1 LNLGVALV
9 TPCATRWNTTF
20 DSLSS
25 FLTHYKSLDKANTLF
40 SLLGLPLLLG
50 LTKEDVELL
59 IEYMLVMK
67 PLAAVLD
74 IFQGEKECF
83 LGLGVV
89 LPLLSKLKKQL
100 KQRVFPNL
108 GAIRDRI
115 ISSIDLR

>member
-1 LNLGVALV
+1 MALV

-40 SLLGLPLLLG
+40 SLLGLPL

-89 LPLLSKLKKQL
+89 LPLLSKLKKTIETES
-100 KQRVFPNL
+100 FP
-108 GAIRDRI
+108 
-115 ISSIDLR
+115 

>member
-9 TPCATRWNTTF
+9 TPCATPLTAF
-20 DSLSS
+20 HLSS
-25 FLTHYKSLDKANTLF
+25 LTIKVWIKLTLYLVCLDCQ
-40 SLLGLPLLLG
+40 

-67 PLAAVLD
+67 PLAAVVD
-74 IFQGEKECF
+74 IFQSEKECF

>member
-1 LNLGVALV
+1 M

>member
-1 LNLGVALV
+1 MALV

-40 SLLGLPLLLG
+40 SLLGLPL

-100 KQRVFPNL
+100 KQRVFTNL